1 MSRRKTRPRTS
12 PARTAAPAVTAES
25 PCPCGLTAAYGAC
38 CGRFHSGTAGT
49 GGTGA
54 AGTAPTAELLM
65 RSRYSA
71 FVVRD
76 EAYLLRTWAP
86 ETRPKDVDFDPA
98 MRWTGLEIQGTTD
111 GTAFHQHGTVTF
123 TASYVH
129 DGEPGAL
136 RERSRFA
143 RHEGAWVYVD
153 GDFTE

>member
-12 PARTAAPAVTAES
+12 PAAAAARAVTADS
-25 PCPCGLTAAYGAC
+25 PCPCGLDAAYGAC
-38 CGRFHSGTAGT
+38 CGRFHSGT
-49 GGTGA
+49 

-86 ETRPKDVDFDPA
+86 ETRPGDVDFDPA
-98 MRWTGLEIQGTTD
+98 LRWTGLEIQETTD

-123 TASYVH
+123 AAAYVH
-129 DGEPGAL
+129 GGEPGAM

-153 GDFTE
+153 GDVTD

>member
-12 PARTAAPAVTAES
+12 PARAPRAAVPAVTADS
-25 PCPCGLTAAYGAC
+25 PCPCGLDAVYGTC
-38 CGRFHSGTAGT
+38 CGRFHTGT
-49 GGTGA
+49 

-76 EAYLLRTWAP
+76 APYLLRTWAP
-86 ETRPKDVDFDPA
+86 GTRPDGVDFDPGL
-98 MRWTGLEIQGTTD
+98 RWMGLEVESVAHGTP
-111 GTAFHQHGTVTF
+111 FHQEGTVTF
-123 TASYVH
+123 TARYVH
-129 DGEPGAL
+129 GGEPGEM

-153 GDFTE
+153 GDVTE

>member
-12 PARTAAPAVTAES
+12 PAAAPVVTADS
-25 PCPCGLTAAYGAC
+25 PCPCGLAASYGVC
-38 CGRFHSGTAGT
+38 CGRFHSGT
-49 GGTGA
+49 

-76 EAYLLRTWAP
+76 EAYLLHTWAP
-86 ETRPKDVDFDPA
+86 ETRPGEVDFDPA
-98 MRWTGLEIQGTTD
+98 LRWTGLEIQGTTD

-129 DGEPGAL
+129 EGEPGAMS
-136 RERSRFA
+136 ERSRFA

-153 GDFTE
+153 GDVTA